1 MKKLFFAFVIVG
13 LFVASC
19 GRNGGASN
27 KRAKSLCDC
36 MKDAGID
43 QLDINS
49 ADDNLDEIDD
59 KTQEELRLCV
69 ASVLEDMEKDMN
81 KMKNKKAKS
90 KYTRELMKGLIDSE
104 CTDKLFESIPYEMA
118 QALFP
123 QAIKALKEDKPVSL
137 NIFGDSAYEHQ
148 KYYEEGRDEE
158 YYDGDDY
165 NEEYYIEPSRDAK
178 ERAKEIIEDYGDY

>member
-13 LFVASC
+13 IFVASC

-59 KTQEELRLCV
+59 KTQEEFRFCV

-137 NIFGDSAYEHQ
+137 NIFGDQAYEGQ
-148 KYYEEGRDEE
+148 EFIDEE
-158 YYDGDDY
+158 YYDGEDY

-178 ERAKEIIEDYGDY
+178 ERAEEIIEDYGDY